1 MTHALQSYSEGRW
14 QDGTG
19 EQRPLL
25 DAATGEL
32 VAR

>member
-25 DAATGEL
+25 GAATGEV